1 MSIKNNTTS
10 LQELLEIANNLPDAG
25 DEQETPV
32 ISVNSANG
40 LITAIAGDKSAT
52 YQLAFQPAKTITPST
67 ASQIAVS
74 SGYYTGGSITVASVP
89 TQSKSVTPKAT
100 TQNVT
105 PDSGKFLSKVTVN
118 GDSNLVA
125 SNIKSGVSIFGVA
138 GTASTGTDTSDAT
151 AAAGEIF
158 EGETAYVNGSKV
170 TGTFTI
176 EDELTEQD
184 DLLAQIE
191 AVLTN
196 RVYAVTE
203 TWTLTMVD
211 GSTVN
216 KVVELIER

>member
-1 MSIKNNTTS
+1 MSIKNNTTE
-10 LQELLEIANNLPDAG
+10 LQEVLQILVNKAVG
-25 DEQETPV
+25 GEQATPE
-32 ISVNSANG
+32 ISVSTNG
-40 LITAIAGDKSAT
+40 LITATAGDKAST
-52 YQLAFQPAKTITPST
+52 KQLTTQAAKTVTPST
-67 ASQIAVS
+67 SSQTAVT
-74 SGYYTGGSITVASVP
+74 SGVYTTGEVTVAAVP
-89 TQSKSVTPKAT
+89 TQTKTVTPKVSS
-100 TQNVT
+100 QNVT

-125 SNIKSGVSIFGVA
+125 SNIKSGVSIFGVT
-138 GTASTGTDTSDAT
+138 GTASAGINTSDAT
-151 AAAGEIF
+151 AAANEIF

-184 DLLAQIE
+184 ELLAQIE
-191 AVLTN
+191 AMLAN
-196 RVYAVTE
+196 RICAVTE